1 MRGARFAFT
10 GNKMEEAMNVGS
22 QITEKII
29 ELYPEI
35 KKFNL
40 KISTKFSNEDNG
52 WIVTLSKGAQTLQT
66 HIENA
71 DALKCIEGEKCM
83 YFGNQL
89 MGFIDAYC
97 TGSDACKI

>member
-1 MRGARFAFT
+1 MR
-10 GNKMEEAMNVGS
+10 VGT

-40 KISTKFSNEDNG
+40 DVTAEFSDEKNE
-52 WIVTLSKGAQTLQT
+52 WIITLSKGKETLQT
-66 HIENA
+66 HIKTG
-71 DALKCIEGEKCM
+71 DALKCIEGEKCV

-97 TGSDACKI
+97 SGSDACKI